1 MTNTFHAQAACALT
15 PGVTVF
21 KSSVTFSVV
30 FRGCRECGL
39 ILYHLPDLEKT
50 VLPFTDEFRFGSL
63 YSVTLKDFY
72 AKEWCYLYYRDD
84 HTFADPSARGMI
96 DIVTKEGPVRA
107 CRFFYG
113 AEDALTEYGEKKNLA
128 WQDRIIYCLHAKGF
142 TADPSSEAD
151 HAGTFA
157 GLMGKIPYLKE
168 LGVTSV
174 ELLPIYEICPPARQL
189 SPADRMAERYP
200 SDSRSRGR
208 ISRVEEALAAYPTN
222 EFGMPVMKNPDAK
235 NVNYWGYGKGY
246 YFAPSRSLAATK
258 DAQKEFACLVKALHD
273 AGLEVFLQLYFDS
286 SVPVQTQIDAAR
298 FYVTHYRV
306 DGFHLKGIVPS
317 IASFAAD
324 PVLSDTALIYYGFPY
339 DDILRPD
346 PENPDNGI
354 SSVSNLAEYRD
365 GFQNLARRFVKS
377 DDYTLRDMTGAFLHV
392 EEGSGR
398 IRYVASYE
406 GFTLRDLVS
415 YNEKHNEDNG
425 EGNRDGTDENLS
437 WNCGH
442 EGPTTRLDVRL
453 LRQQQI
459 KNFLTLLFLAQGT
472 PFLSEGDEFSN
483 SRGGNNNPYNQ
494 DNPTG
499 WVNWNR
505 DPDSLE
511 ILDFTKKIIRYRKD
525 HKVFRMDRPFR
536 MQDNKGFGFPDLS
549 FHGKEAWMP
558 SFQNFDHSV
567 GILFCEN
574 YAEESE
580 DLHLQYLAV
589 NTYWEKVSLG
599 LPRLPRGYK
608 WNLVMDTASPA
619 SFMDYRALLKDQK
632 SVTLEPR
639 SIRILDIVWVGI
651 PGQTYKTLPPSCL
664 TLPWAGKQLYRR
676 GETSV
681 KERAAR
687 LSPRM
692 KNRIYRYNVAKNNP
706 YR

>member
-30 FRGCRECGL
+30 FRGCSECGL

-50 VLPFTDEFRFGSL
+50 VFPFTDEFRFGSL

-84 HTFADPSARGMI
+84 HTFADPCARGMI

-113 AEDALTEYGEKKNLA
+113 PEDALPEYGAKKNLA
-128 WQDRIIYCLHAKGF
+128 WKDRIIYCLHAKGF
-142 TADPSSEAD
+142 TADPSSETD

-157 GLMGKIPYLKE
+157 GLMEKIPYLKD

-174 ELLPIYEICPPARQL
+174 EFLPVYEICPPARQL

-306 DGFHLKGIVPS
+306 DGFHLKGNVPS

-365 GFQNLARRFVKS
+365 DFQNLARRFVKS

-392 EEGSGR
+392 EESGGR

-499 WVNWNR
+499 WVSWNK

-580 DLHLQYLAV
+580 GLHLQYLAI
-589 NTYWEKVSLG
+589 NTYWDKVTLG
-599 LPRLPRGYK
+599 LPRLPKGYK
-608 WNLVMDTASPA
+608 WNLVMDTASPS
-619 SFMDYRALLKDQK
+619 SFNDYRALLKDQK
-632 SVTLEPR
+632 SVTLAPR
-639 SIRILDIVWVGI
+639 SIRILDVYWVGI
-651 PGQTYKTLPPSCL
+651 PGRTLETRPAKCL
-664 TLPWAGKQLYRR
+664 TLPWAGKQIYKK

-681 KERAAR
+681 KEKAAL